1 MKSRK
6 VLFWVA
12 TGVILIIV
20 LVPLLWMYS
29 TMFKTPEQV
38 YTMGLKGFVAFVPT
52 LENFKY
58 IFSFTTFFLEIR
70 NTFIIA
76 VSSTVL
82 VMAVSIPAAYSFA
95 RWNTGAGNLL
105 FVTISSRMFPPALA
119 AIPFFFLFTKTGMID
134 THPALILLYLYFN
147 MSFAT
152 FLLFGFFRE
161 IPKEL
166 EDAAMVDGYGRM
178 QILRRIVFPLIGPG
192 VAITAVFCLV
202 FAWNEFFFASLFT
215 RIDARVVSLGM
226 PIWAH
231 GSGTIQWGFMMVVT
245 GLALVPTLVAAWFMQ
260 RYIVRGLTFG
270 AVKG

>member
-215 RIDARVVSLGM
+215 RIDARVVSVALPMWVGG
-226 PIWAH
+226 PKID
-231 GSGTIQWGFMMVVT
+231 WGPMMSAV
-245 GLALVPTLVAAWFMQ
+245 GLAILPTLLAAVFMQ